1 MRKLK
6 LTHPYG
12 PYLLAAVSSL
22 WLAVLAIFTHI
33 QFGFAVGTDKEAS
46 WLSVFVQLSPWFL
59 NWIWLS
65 IIVYSSIRVINR
77 KFSSRYVR
85 IAIHVVLMIVLLLVY
100 WAFSNFI
107 ATFTLDR
114 DLADYIFN
122 LENVIWNTAQVD
134 MLIYLAVL
142 VCSFGIH
149 FFLGVAEERLDLKK
163 LQHELL
169 NEQLKSLYSQLNPH
183 FLFNALNT
191 VASLVRLKREGEAVK
206 ALAELSKMLRKILE
220 NKDNS
225 DVRVK
230 DEVNFI
236 NSYLSIQRMR
246 FESKL
251 KVNVNVD
258 EDCMSL
264 YIPNMLLHP
273 LVENAV
279 QHGSQMESN
288 GNLLDLR
295 ISRKD
300 DHLHI
305 KLVNSVA
312 KYNEHHGF
320 GIGLSN
326 TKERISKMY
335 SDYKLEFG
343 PKPDGQFETFLSIPI
358 GD

>member
-1 MRKLK
+1 MSTLRPIK
-6 LTHPYG
+6 TYAPF
-12 PYLLAAVSSL
+12 LLAGVTSL
-22 WLAVLAIFTHI
+22 WLAILAIFTQI
-33 QFGFAVGTDKEAS
+33 QFSFALGTDKETG
-46 WLSVFVQLSPWFL
+46 WFDVFVQLSPWFL

-65 IIVYSSIRVINR
+65 VAVFSSIRIID
-77 KFSSRYVR
+77 KHFSSLYVR
-85 IAIHVVLMIVLLLVY
+85 IIVHALLMVVLLLVY
-100 WAFSNFI
+100 WSVGSFMAL
-107 ATFTLDR
+107 FTLDR
-114 DLADYIFN
+114 ELSEYFFFFQDL
-122 LENVIWNTAQVD
+122 IWNTAQIDV
-134 MLIYLAVL
+134 LIYIAVL
-142 VCSFGIH
+142 SSNFGIY
-149 FFLGVAEERLDLKK
+149 FFLGLTEEKLDLKR

-191 VASLVRLKREGEAVK
+191 VASLVRLKRESEAVR

-230 DEVNFI
+230 DEISFI
-236 NSYLSIQRMR
+236 NSYLSIQHMR
-246 FESKL
+246 FEAKL
-251 KVNVNVD
+251 DVNVNVD
-258 EDCMSL
+258 EDCLNL

-279 QHGSQMESN
+279 QHGSQLESN

-300 DHLHI
+300 AHLHI

-312 KYNEHHGF
+312 KYDEHQGF

-326 TKERISKMY
+326 TKERISKMHG
-335 SDYKLEFG
+335 DYELKFG
-343 PKPDGQFETFLSIPI
+343 PNSDGQFETFLSIPI